1 MKKNTTLALAIS
13 AALLVPSAASAA
25 IALSEAG
32 TATPL
37 KFAKE
42 VPVSGTGTSFAI
54 NGTAEDLTMPTPV
67 GIQITGS
74 NPAFVKVNIL
84 NGAKFLKAPKILCKY
99 TAGAANS
106 GSLTVG
112 GAGAAAV
119 TFQLANGVLN
129 GSGCTVEA
137 YSGLTVSGKHDQNV
151 SAKLEFLDA
160 GVAASKGY
168 KGQLVTFNRALGS
181 IFGIPNQDIKIDVSK
196 SSREFVSAGQTKAKT
211 AYLGR
216 VEFDKLAGASGINTA
231 GVQLAVNTT
240 TFSAAIVKI
249 AGTTVASVGT
259 ASGNKFLLT
268 HTAAGTCNA
277 AAVASGK
284 VSGSTVTFQSINGVQ
299 ATAGVNVCL
308 TVNGTTALEKGQI
321 TASINA
327 IAKNNFTLDTA
338 IDNPNLA
345 LIDKNGSGAKV
356 LIVPKTTAADGLFVR
371 IYNIS
376 NVTGKVLGT
385 LYSQGSTDGNNTDAG
400 KVLGTGTL
408 VASLA
413 PNAVTIL
420 KQSDIATALG
430 ITDAW
435 PGRAWL
441 QVDAEFEGL
450 RVMSLIRSPSGVLT
464 NFSDS
469 ACTTPTLCG
478 D

>member
-13 AALLVPSAASAA
+13 AALLAPGAASAA

-32 TATPL
+32 TSTPL

-42 VPVSGTGTSFAI
+42 VPVSSSGTKFAITGTTE
-54 NGTAEDLTMPTPV
+54 NLTMPTPV
-67 GIQITGS
+67 GIQITGA
-74 NPAFVKVNIL
+74 NPAFVKVNLL
-84 NGAKFLKAPKILCKY
+84 NGAKFLAAPEIQCKY
-99 TAGAANS
+99 NAGFKA

-119 TFQLANGVLN
+119 TFQLASGTLN
-129 GSGCTVEA
+129 GSGCTVSA
-137 YSGLTVSGKHDQNV
+137 YGGLTVSGKHDQSV

-160 GVAASKGY
+160 GVAASKSY
-168 KGQLVTFNRALGS
+168 KGQLVTFNRTLGS
-181 IFGIPNQDIKIDVSK
+181 IFGVPTQDIKIDVSK
-196 SSREFVSAGQTKAKT
+196 SSREFVSAAQTKAKT

-216 VEFDKLAGASGINTA
+216 VEFDGLPGASGINTA
-231 GVQLAVNTT
+231 GSQLIVDGT
-240 TFSAAIVKI
+240 TFSAAMIKV

-259 ASGNKFLLT
+259 ASGNKFFLT

-277 AAVASGK
+277 ANVASGT
-284 VSGSTVTFQSINGVQ
+284 VSGTTVTFQPINAAQ

-308 TVNGTTALEKGQI
+308 TINGTTALEKGQI
-321 TASINA
+321 TASVNA
-327 IAKNNFTLDTA
+327 IAKNSFALDA
-338 IDNPNLA
+338 ALDNPNLA

-356 LIVPKTTAADGLFVR
+356 LIVPKTTAADNLFVR

-420 KQSDIATALG
+420 KQSEIATALG
-430 ITDAW
+430 IVDAW